1 MLCHGVHRVSAGTR
15 LPVGPAWASAGW
27 DVMAQ
32 CANGSWPYWLGWD
45 FFFFFFSLP
54 GASNCCQKALGTFK
68 VLTEKTAVVIFS
80 ALLTTNW
87 PVLRLSWF

>member
-1 MLCHGVHRVSAGTR
+1 MPWGAQGVSRHAPSRGTS
-15 LPVGPAWASAGW
+15 LGICGLGCDGPVCKWVLAILAWMG
-27 DVMAQ
+27 
-32 CANGSWPYWLGWD
+32 L
-45 FFFFFFSLP
+45 FFFFFSLP